1 MHTYI
6 CSKCSERYRASEI
19 MYLCPVDDGVLDI
32 DIDYLNIV
40 RNGWRP
46 ERMSPADMSIWRY
59 SMLIPVSKPD
69 FKSGIVG
76 SVGGSP
82 LVYADQLSKGL
93 GEQVWIK
100 NDSLLPT
107 GSLKDRASAVV
118 VSDAIARGRNVI
130 IAASTG
136 NAGVALAGMAA
147 ATGVKAVILAP
158 AGAPAGK
165 IAQIVAYG
173 ALLIL
178 VDGSYSDAYDLAS
191 RASKEMNIYCRNTGY
206 NPFTIEGKK
215 TVAYEICEQLSD
227 HLVDGDH
234 ANYWKVPD
242 IVVVPV
248 GDGNMISGVYK
259 GFVDL
264 MAIGITSKIPKIVG
278 VQAEGSA
285 AIANAYNRGD
295 EVVAEVR
302 SQTIADSISADR
314 PSDGYRAIKA
324 VKGSDGEYFTVAED
338 EIRKSV
344 LDVASMTGMFV
355 EESSAVVYS
364 GLRQLQNTERVKS
377 GDNVVILITGHG
389 LKTVDGSGVNREMYS
404 CVRPRLDELGDVLMS
419 KNIIV

>member
-1 MHTYI
+1 M
-6 CSKCSERYRASEI
+6 
-19 MYLCPVDDGVLDI
+19 
-32 DIDYLNIV
+32 
-40 RNGWRP
+40 
-46 ERMSPADMSIWRY
+46 
-59 SMLIPVSKPD
+59 
-69 FKSGIVG
+69 
-76 SVGGSP
+76 
-82 LVYADQLSKGL
+82 
-93 GEQVWIK
+93 
-100 NDSLLPT
+100 
-107 GSLKDRASAVV
+107 
-118 VSDAIARGRNVI
+118 
-130 IAASTG
+130 
-136 NAGVALAGMAA
+136 
-147 ATGVKAVILAP
+147 
-158 AGAPAGK
+158 
-165 IAQIVAYG
+165 
-173 ALLIL
+173 
-178 VDGSYSDAYDLAS
+178 
-191 RASKEMNIYCRNTGY
+191 
-206 NPFTIEGKK
+206 
-215 TVAYEICEQLSD
+215 
-227 HLVDGDH
+227 
-234 ANYWKVPD
+234 
-242 IVVVPV
+242 
-248 GDGNMISGVYK
+248 GDGNMISGVYI